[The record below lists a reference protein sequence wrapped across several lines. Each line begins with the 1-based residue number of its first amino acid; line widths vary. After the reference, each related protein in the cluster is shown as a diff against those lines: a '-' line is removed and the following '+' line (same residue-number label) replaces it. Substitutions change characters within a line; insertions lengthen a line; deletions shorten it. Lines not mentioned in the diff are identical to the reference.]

1 MALLTIEIEDR
12 LMADM
17 NALALEKRQDPVEIA
32 HTAIAEYVREH
43 GVVRPVNSVKA
54 GPPGRS
60 VSVTAEARQ
69 PASLAERKCLSE
81 QTSGMWKDRDVDGL
95 QYQDEQRAEW

>member
-1 MALLTIEIEDR
+1 MTSLTIEIEGR
-12 LMADM
+12 LLADIE
-17 NALALEKRQDPVEIA
+17 ALALAKRQEPVEIA

-43 GVVRPVNSVKA
+43 GVARLIKSVKA
-54 GPPGRS
+54 GLPGRS
-60 VSVTAEARQ
+60 VSVTAEVRQ
-69 PASLAERKCLSE
+69 PASLAERKRLSE